1 MADSDSTGD
10 QWLEAQQ
17 RYWDAWMDMA
27 RRGLEATSPAQKA
40 SANPWADAME
50 QWWKSVAPATP
61 KPAHDLLGQMVNLG
75 KSYFSM
81 AEGLGKMDPAGDTSQ
96 IVENWTR
103 MMTEAFS
110 SASQGMNP
118 FAGVAGKGGRQ
129 GMAFW
134 DLPFD
139 TLSRTMSA
147 GMPFPGDFIKAFE
160 IERPTDVREQ
170 MDRILSAPALGYARE
185 SQEQNQKFARLVLEY
200 EQAMS
205 EYQSGFGKLGT
216 RSMEAFRK
224 RLEDRA
230 QEGGPVN
237 SIREVFNI
245 WVDACEEVYADYAMS
260 DEYARRYGRMVN
272 ALMAVKHQGAQLVDE
287 WLETMN
293 MPTRGD
299 LGTVQRRLHDTRAD
313 YQRLRAESESMRAE
327 LDAMAGTGTEI
338 ESLRAELEAMAGTGT
353 EIESLRAE
361 LAELRKQLKGISS
374 ATTPKAKTK
383 VETKSEAAGEGAKK
397 PAAAP
402 PKKAAGEGAEKP
414 AAAAPKKA
422 AASKRARTASTTR
435 KPGTTRRKTQS

>member
-10 QWLEAQQ
+10 QWLEAQR

-27 RRGLEATSPAQKA
+27 RRGLEATTPAQKA

-50 QWWKSVAPATP
+50 QWWKSVAPNTP
-61 KPAHDLLGQMVNLG
+61 KPAQDLLGQMVNLG

-81 AEGLGKMDPAGDTSQ
+81 AEGLGKMDPTTDTTQ

-110 SASQGMNP
+110 SAGQGMNP
-118 FAGVAGKGGRQ
+118 FAGVAGKAGRQ
-129 GMAFW
+129 GLAFW

-139 TLSRTMSA
+139 TVSRTMSA
-147 GMPFPGDFIKAFE
+147 GMPFPGDFMKAFE
-160 IERPTDVREQ
+160 VERPTDVREQ
-170 MDRILSAPALGYARE
+170 MDRMLSAPALGYARE
-185 SQEQNQKFARLVLEY
+185 SQEQHQKFARLMLEY

-205 EYQSGFGKLGT
+205 EYQAGFGGLGA
-216 RSMEAFRK
+216 RSMEAFKK

-230 QEGGPVN
+230 QKDGPVN

-287 WLETMN
+287 WLEAMN

-313 YQRLRAESESMRAE
+313 YQRLRVQSESMRAE
-327 LDAMAGTGTEI
+327 MDAMAGLGSEV
-338 ESLRAELEAMAGTGT
+338 EELRAEM
-353 EIESLRAE
+353 
-361 LAELRKQLKGISS
+361 AELRKQLKAVASPTASG
-374 ATTPKAKTK
+374 AETKAEAKT
-383 VETKSEAAGEGAKK
+383 EAAG
-397 PAAAP
+397 
-402 PKKAAGEGAEKP
+402 KAATAGKGDEKP
-414 AAAAPKKA
+414 AAGEPAKKA
-422 AASKRARTASTTR
+422 APKRARTASTTTR

>member
-10 QWLEAQQ
+10 QWLEAQR
-17 RYWDAWMDMA
+17 RYWDAWMDMT
-27 RRGLEATSPAQKA
+27 RRGLDAATPAQKA

-50 QWWKSVAPATP
+50 QWWKSVAPSTP
-61 KPAHDLLGQMVNLG
+61 KPAQDLLGQMVNLG

-81 AEGLGKMDPAGDTSQ
+81 AEGLGKMDPATDATQ

-110 SASQGMNP
+110 SAGQGMNP
-118 FAGVAGKGGRQ
+118 FAGVAGKAGRQ
-129 GMAFW
+129 GLAFW

-139 TLSRTMSA
+139 TVSRTMSA
-147 GMPFPGDFIKAFE
+147 GMPFPGDFMKAFE
-160 IERPTDVREQ
+160 VERPTDVREQ
-170 MDRILSAPALGYARE
+170 MDRMLSAPALGYARE
-185 SQEQNQKFARLVLEY
+185 SQEQHQKFTRLMLEY
-200 EQAMS
+200 EQAMT
-205 EYQSGFGKLGT
+205 EYQTGFGGLGS
-216 RSMEAFRK
+216 RSMEAFKK

-287 WLETMN
+287 WLEAMN

-313 YQRLRAESESMRAE
+313 YQRLRVQSESMRAE
-327 LDAMAGTGTEI
+327 LDAMAGLGSEV
-338 ESLRAELEAMAGTGT
+338 EELRAEM
-353 EIESLRAE
+353 
-361 LAELRKQLKGISS
+361 AELRKQVKAMPSKAAPKDETRADTKTEAAAEA
-374 ATTPKAKTK
+374 AT
-383 VETKSEAAGEGAKK
+383 AGEGD
-397 PAAAP
+397 
-402 PKKAAGEGAEKP
+402 EKP
-414 AAAAPKKA
+414 AAAKPAKKA
-422 AASKRARTASTTR
+422 APKRARTASTTTR

>member
-10 QWLEAQQ
+10 QWMEAQR

-27 RRGLEATSPAQKA
+27 RRGLEATTPAQKA

-50 QWWKSVAPATP
+50 QWWKSVAPNTP
-61 KPAHDLLGQMVNLG
+61 KPAQDLLGQMVNLG

-81 AEGLGKMDPAGDTSQ
+81 AEGLGKMDPTTDTTQ

-110 SASQGMNP
+110 SAGQGMNP
-118 FAGVAGKGGRQ
+118 FAGVAGKAGRQ
-129 GMAFW
+129 GLAFW

-139 TLSRTMSA
+139 TVSRTMSA
-147 GMPFPGDFIKAFE
+147 GMPFPGDFMKAFE
-160 IERPTDVREQ
+160 VERPTDVREQ
-170 MDRILSAPALGYARE
+170 MDRMLSAPALGYARE
-185 SQEQNQKFARLVLEY
+185 SQEQHQKFTRLMLEY
-200 EQAMS
+200 EQAMT
-205 EYQSGFGKLGT
+205 EYQTGFGGLGS
-216 RSMEAFRK
+216 RSMEAFKK
-224 RLEDRA
+224 RLEARA

-245 WVDACEEVYADYAMS
+245 WVDACEEIYADYAMS

-287 WLETMN
+287 WLEAMN

-313 YQRLRAESESMRAE
+313 YQRLRVQSESMRAE
-327 LDAMAGTGTEI
+327 LDAMAGLGSEV
-338 ESLRAELEAMAGTGT
+338 EELRAET
-353 EIESLRAE
+353 
-361 LAELRKQLKGISS
+361 AELRKQLKAMAS
-374 ATTPKAKTK
+374 AAEPKAETK
-383 VETKSEAAGEGAKK
+383 VETKAETKAQAKTEAAG
-397 PAAAP
+397 
-402 PKKAAGEGAEKP
+402 KAATTGKGVEKP
-414 AAAAPKKA
+414 AAATATKKA
-422 AASKRARTASTTR
+422 APKRARTASTTR

>member
-10 QWLEAQQ
+10 QWLEAQR

-27 RRGLEATSPAQKA
+27 RRGLEATTPAQKA

-50 QWWKSVAPATP
+50 QWWKSVAPTTP

-81 AEGLGKMDPAGDTSQ
+81 AEGLGKMDAASDPSQ

-103 MMTEAFS
+103 MMSEAFS
-110 SASQGMNP
+110 NASQGMNP
-118 FAGVAGKGGRQ
+118 FAGVAGKAGRQ

-139 TLSRTMSA
+139 TVSRTMSA
-147 GMPFPGDFIKAFE
+147 GMPFPGDFMKAFD

-170 MDRILSAPALGYARE
+170 MDRMLSAPALGYARE
-185 SQEQNQKFARLVLEY
+185 SQEQHQKFVRLMLEY

-205 EYQSGFGKLGT
+205 EYQSGFGHLGT

-245 WVDACEEVYADYAMS
+245 WVDACEEVYAEYAMS
-260 DEYARRYGRMVN
+260 DEYARRYGHMVN
-272 ALMAVKHQGAQLVDE
+272 KLMAVKHQGAQLVDE
-287 WLETMN
+287 WLESMN
-293 MPTRGD
+293 MPTRAD
-299 LGTVQRRLHDTRAD
+299 LGTVQRRLHDTRAE
-313 YQRLRAESESMRAE
+313 YQRLRVQSESMRAE
-327 LDAMAGTGTEI
+327 LDAMAG
-338 ESLRAELEAMAGTGT
+338 AGDDVQA
-353 EIESLRAE
+353 LRAE
-361 LAELRKQLKGISS
+361 LAELRKQVKAMASKPI
-374 ATTPKAKTK
+374 PKA
-383 VETKSEAAGEGAKK
+383 ETKAEAKETTVAAKSET
-397 PAAAP
+397 
-402 PKKAAGEGAEKP
+402 AGEGAEKP
-414 AAAAPKKA
+414 TAAPAKKA
-422 AASKRARTASTTR
+422 APKRARTTSTTR

>member
-10 QWLEAQQ
+10 QWLEAQR
-17 RYWDAWMDMA
+17 RYWDAWMDMT
-27 RRGLEATSPAQKA
+27 RRGLEAATPAQKA
-40 SANPWADAME
+40 AANPWADAME
-50 QWWKSVAPATP
+50 QWWQSVAPSTP
-61 KPAHDLLGQMVNLG
+61 KPAQDLLGQMVNLG

-81 AEGLGKMDPAGDTSQ
+81 AEGLGKMDPATDATQ

-103 MMTEAFS
+103 MMAEAFS

-118 FAGVAGKGGRQ
+118 FAGVAGKAGRQ
-129 GMAFW
+129 GLAFW

-139 TLSRTMSA
+139 TVSRTMSA
-147 GMPFPGDFIKAFE
+147 GMPFPGDFMKAFE
-160 IERPTDVREQ
+160 VERPTDVREQ
-170 MDRILSAPALGYARE
+170 MDRMLSAPALGYARE
-185 SQEQNQKFARLVLEY
+185 SQEQHQKFTRLMLEY
-200 EQAMS
+200 EQAMT
-205 EYQSGFGKLGT
+205 EYQTGFGGLGS
-216 RSMEAFRK
+216 RSMEAFKK

-287 WLETMN
+287 WLEAMN

-313 YQRLRAESESMRAE
+313 YQRLRVQSESMRAE
-327 LDAMAGTGTEI
+327 LDAVAGAGSEI
-338 ESLRAELEAMAGTGT
+338 EELRAEM
-353 EIESLRAE
+353 
-361 LAELRKQLKGISS
+361 AELRKQLKAMAS
-374 ATTPKAKTK
+374 AAEPKA
-383 VETKSEAAGEGAKK
+383 ETKAETKAQAKMEAAG
-397 PAAAP
+397 
-402 PKKAAGEGAEKP
+402 KAATTGKGVEKP
-414 AAAAPKKA
+414 AAATATKKA
-422 AASKRARTASTTR
+422 APKRARTTSTTR

>member
-10 QWLEAQQ
+10 QWLEAQR
-17 RYWDAWMDMA
+17 RYWDAWMDMT
-27 RRGLEATSPAQKA
+27 RRGLEAATPAQKA
-40 SANPWADAME
+40 AANPWADAME
-50 QWWKSVAPATP
+50 QWWQSVAPSTP
-61 KPAHDLLGQMVNLG
+61 KPAQDLLGQMVNLG

-81 AEGLGKMDPAGDTSQ
+81 AEGLGKMDPATDATQ

-103 MMTEAFS
+103 MMAEAFS

-118 FAGVAGKGGRQ
+118 FAGVAGKAGRQ
-129 GMAFW
+129 GLAFW

-139 TLSRTMSA
+139 TVSRTMSA
-147 GMPFPGDFIKAFE
+147 GMPFPGDFMKAFE
-160 IERPTDVREQ
+160 VERPTDVREQ
-170 MDRILSAPALGYARE
+170 MDRMLSAPALGYARE
-185 SQEQNQKFARLVLEY
+185 SQEQHQKFTRLMLEY
-200 EQAMS
+200 EQAMT
-205 EYQSGFGKLGT
+205 EYQTGFGGLGS
-216 RSMEAFRK
+216 RSMEAFKK

-287 WLETMN
+287 WLEAMN

-313 YQRLRAESESMRAE
+313 YQRLRVQSESMRAE
-327 LDAMAGTGTEI
+327 LDAVAGAGSEI
-338 ESLRAELEAMAGTGT
+338 EELRAEM
-353 EIESLRAE
+353 
-361 LAELRKQLKGISS
+361 AELRKQLKAMAS
-374 ATTPKAKTK
+374 ATAPKAESKAEAKTEATGK
-383 VETKSEAAGEGAKK
+383 VATAGKGVEKS
-397 PAAAP
+397 AAATAT
-402 PKKAAGEGAEKP
+402 KKAAP
-414 AAAAPKKA
+414 
-422 AASKRARTASTTR
+422 KRARTTSTTR

>member
-10 QWLEAQQ
+10 QWLEAQR

-27 RRGLEATSPAQKA
+27 RSGLEATTPAQKA

-50 QWWKSVAPATP
+50 QWWKSVAPSTP
-61 KPAHDLLGQMVNLG
+61 KPAHDLLAQMVNLG

-81 AEGLGKMDPAGDTSQ
+81 AEGLGKMDPASDTSQ
-96 IVENWTR
+96 IVEHWTR

-118 FAGVAGKGGRQ
+118 FAGVAGKAGRQ

-139 TLSRTMSA
+139 TLSRTMSG
-147 GMPFPGDFIKAFE
+147 GMPFPGDFMKAFE

-185 SQEQNQKFARLVLEY
+185 SQEQHQKFARLMLEY

-205 EYQSGFGKLGT
+205 EYQSGFGNLGT
-216 RSMEAFRK
+216 RSMEAFRN
-224 RLEDRA
+224 RLQDRA
-230 QEGGPVN
+230 QEEGPVN

-260 DEYARRYGRMVN
+260 DEYARRYGHMVN
-272 ALMAVKHQGAQLVDE
+272 ALMAVKYQGAQLVDE
-287 WLETMN
+287 WLEAMN

-299 LGTVQRRLHDTRAD
+299 LGTVQRRLHDTRAE
-313 YQRLRAESESMRAE
+313 YQRLRVQSESMRAE
-327 LDAMAGTGTEI
+327 LDAMAGAGD
-338 ESLRAELEAMAGTGT
+338 ELQA
-353 EIESLRAE
+353 LRAE
-361 LAELRKQLKGISS
+361 LAEVRKQVKALASS
-374 ATTPKAKTK
+374 STPQAETKA
-383 VETKSEAAGEGAKK
+383 EAKSEAAGEGAEK
-397 PAAAP
+397 PTAAP
-402 PKKAAGEGAEKP
+402 AKKAAP
-414 AAAAPKKA
+414 
-422 AASKRARTASTTR
+422 KRARTTSTTR

>member
-10 QWLEAQQ
+10 QWMEAQR

-27 RRGLEATSPAQKA
+27 RRGLEATTPAQKA

-50 QWWKSVAPATP
+50 QWWKSVAPNTP
-61 KPAHDLLGQMVNLG
+61 KPAQDLLGQMVNLG

-81 AEGLGKMDPAGDTSQ
+81 AEGLGKMDPTTDTTQ

-110 SASQGMNP
+110 SAGQGMNP
-118 FAGVAGKGGRQ
+118 FAGVAGKAGRQ
-129 GMAFW
+129 GLAFW

-139 TLSRTMSA
+139 TVSRTMSA
-147 GMPFPGDFIKAFE
+147 GMPFPGDFMKAFE
-160 IERPTDVREQ
+160 VERPTDVREQ
-170 MDRILSAPALGYARE
+170 MDRMLSAPALGYARE
-185 SQEQNQKFARLVLEY
+185 SQEQHQKFARLMLEY

-205 EYQSGFGKLGT
+205 EYQAGFGGLGA
-216 RSMEAFRK
+216 RSMEAFK
-224 RLEDRA
+224 NRLEDRA
-230 QEGGPVN
+230 QKDGPVN

-287 WLETMN
+287 WLEAMN

-313 YQRLRAESESMRAE
+313 YQRLRVQSESMRAE
-327 LDAMAGTGTEI
+327 MDAMAGLGSEV
-338 ESLRAELEAMAGTGT
+338 EELRAEM
-353 EIESLRAE
+353 
-361 LAELRKQLKGISS
+361 AELRKQLKALASTS
-374 ATTPKAKTK
+374 APEA
-383 VETKSEAAGEGAKK
+383 ETKAEAKEAKEAKAEAKKEAAGKAATAGKGDDK
-397 PAAAP
+397 PAAAGP
-402 PKKAAGEGAEKP
+402 AKKAAP
-414 AAAAPKKA
+414 
-422 AASKRARTASTTR
+422 KRARTASTTTR
-435 KPGTTRRKTQS
+435 KPATTRRKTQS

>member
-10 QWLEAQQ
+10 QWLEAQR

-27 RRGLEATSPAQKA
+27 RRGLEATTPAQKA

-50 QWWKSVAPATP
+50 QWWKSVAPTTP

-81 AEGLGKMDPAGDTSQ
+81 AEGLGKMDAASDPSQ

-103 MMTEAFS
+103 MMSEAFS
-110 SASQGMNP
+110 NASQGMNP
-118 FAGVAGKGGRQ
+118 FAGVAGKAGRQ

-139 TLSRTMSA
+139 TVSRTMSA
-147 GMPFPGDFIKAFE
+147 GMPFPGDFMKAFD

-170 MDRILSAPALGYARE
+170 MDRMLSAPALGYGRE
-185 SQEQNQKFARLVLEY
+185 SQEQHQKFVRLMLEY

-205 EYQSGFGKLGT
+205 EYQSGFGHLGT

-245 WVDACEEVYADYAMS
+245 WVDACEEVYAEYAMS
-260 DEYARRYGRMVN
+260 DEYARRYGHMVN
-272 ALMAVKHQGAQLVDE
+272 KLMAVKHQGAQLVDE
-287 WLETMN
+287 WLESMN
-293 MPTRGD
+293 MPTRAD
-299 LGTVQRRLHDTRAD
+299 LGTVQRRLHDTRAE
-313 YQRLRAESESMRAE
+313 YQRLRVQSESMRAE
-327 LDAMAGTGTEI
+327 LDAMAG
-338 ESLRAELEAMAGTGT
+338 AGDDVQA
-353 EIESLRAE
+353 LRAE
-361 LAELRKQLKGISS
+361 LAELRKQVKAMASKPI
-374 ATTPKAKTK
+374 PKA
-383 VETKSEAAGEGAKK
+383 ETKAEAKETTVAAKSET
-397 PAAAP
+397 
-402 PKKAAGEGAEKP
+402 AGEGAEKP
-414 AAAAPKKA
+414 TAAPAKKA
-422 AASKRARTASTTR
+422 APKRARTTSTTR